1 MERIRDAIIRQ
12 AVEDYKDIVDGKIK
26 KITHDCNLKELKR
39 FFESEHCNNLLCD
52 VSITGRQILDGLEE
66 YKNFAYRRRLKQA
79 HKQLALGSNED
90 MEEAW
95 VILRFLREGV
105 VFLGHTDGDTRA
117 YDRFRKIGIDMIT
130 SKRGCAVATL
140 KNNQKINKLHSTVLT
155 FIP

>member
-26 KITHDCNLKELKR
+26 KFSLDCNLKELKR
-39 FFESEHCNNLLCD
+39 FFESEYCNNLLCD

-66 YKNFAYRRRLKQA
+66 YKAFAYRRRLKQA
-79 HKQLALGSNED
+79 HKQLALGSNDD

-105 VFLGHTDGDTRA
+105 VFLGHTDGDARA
-117 YDRFRKIGIDMIT
+117 YDRFREIGIDMVT

-140 KNNQKINKLHSTVLT
+140 NTSRNLNASNLTKLT